1 MTLPE
6 IKMLYIAVKSYL
18 TACYV
23 EVEFLSRKQQ
33 MVKRILQF

>member
-6 IKMLYIAVKSYL
+6 IKMLYIAVKSDL
-18 TACYV
+18 TAGYV